1 MAAIYILYSRKI
13 NRFYVGSCIDL
24 QQRLQQHESKFFK
37 TEFTVRADDWELFF
51 QLNDLTL
58 IQARAA
64 ERYIKSRKS
73 PRFIHSL
80 KMATTEDAMKKLRID
95 S

>member
-1 MAAIYILYSRKI
+1 MAAVYILYSRKI
-13 NRFYVGSCIDL
+13 NRFYIGSCLDL
-24 QQRLQQHESKFFK
+24 QQRLQQHKEKI
-37 TEFTVRADDWELFF
+37 FTSAYTARADDWELFF
-51 QLNDLTL
+51 ELSDLQL

-64 ERYIKSRKS
+64 ESYIKSRKS
-73 PRFIHSL
+73 PRFIQSL

>member
-1 MAAIYILYSRKI
+1 MASVYVLYSGKI
-13 NRFYVGSCIDL
+13 NRFYIGSCLDL
-24 QQRLQQHESKFFK
+24 QKRLQQHVSKSFK
-37 TEFTVRADDWELFF
+37 SAFTVRADDWEVFF

-73 PRFIHSL
+73 PDFIRSL
-80 KMATTEDAMKKLRID
+80 KTISAESAMKKLRIEF
-95 S
+95 

>member
-1 MAAIYILYSRKI
+1 MAAVYILYSRKI